1 MLDVLVFGR
10 GIDPVS
16 SQQRSS
22 VGEHDF
28 VELLAVERR
37 LE

>member
-1 MLDVLVFGR
+1 MVDFLVFGR
-10 GIDPVS
+10 GITPES
-16 SQQRSS
+16 SQQRPS
-22 VGEHDF
+22 VGEHDL